1 MSDANNVSQE
11 GTNVSQERHVVSDME
26 FATTWTNTISN
37 DGTVEQVAELLGL
50 SRDYT
55 QQRSVQLRKE
65 LRDHGVELPKVQNRR
80 KKVKDTASVASAVAD
95 LLKQV
100 DELDAAHYP
109 IGGCDS
115 GWFLIGSSRS
125 HTIFLQRRNHGSFI
139 FTYNR

>member
-1 MSDANNVSQE
+1 MSDANNISQE

-65 LRDHGVELPKVQNRR
+65 LREHGVELPKVQNRR

-100 DELDAAHYP
+100 DELDAAH
-109 IGGCDS
+109 
-115 GWFLIGSSRS
+115 
-125 HTIFLQRRNHGSFI
+125 
-139 FTYNR
+139 